1 MTIANTDQVPA
12 VRKRSRAKIW
22 LRTGILALFGTLFG
36 VSLYRDIAAGQFL
49 WFWGL
54 AVFLICLPVGFE
66 LRKLVP
72 MQVHLA
78 SRHITMSFDR
88 LYFALI
94 LTLVIGKAVTGQM
107 LHLPIWSDVLMCAIL
122 GVMVGRLSGICLRV
136 HDLKVRHGFLAAGD
150 SATGA

>member
-22 LRTGILALFGTLFG
+22 LRTGILAIFGTLFG
-36 VSLYRDIAAGQFL
+36 LSLYRDVAAGQFL
-49 WFWGL
+49 WIWGL
-54 AVFLICLPVGFE
+54 AVFLLCLPVGFE

-72 MQVHLA
+72 MQVHLV

-94 LTLVIGKAVTGQM
+94 LTLVLGKAVTGQM

-136 HDLKVRHGFLAAGD
+136 RDLKVRNGFLAAGD
-150 SATGA
+150 SPSGA